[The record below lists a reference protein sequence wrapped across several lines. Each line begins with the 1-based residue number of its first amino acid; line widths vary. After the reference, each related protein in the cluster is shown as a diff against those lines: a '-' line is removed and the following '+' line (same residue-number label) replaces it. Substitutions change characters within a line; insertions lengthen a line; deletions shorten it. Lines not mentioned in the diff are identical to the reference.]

1 MSVLK
6 LTKFSRI
13 KTMKTLMIVLN
24 AVSHDNR
31 VLKSAN
37 SFNALGHKVEIYG
50 MSPEKELNTK
60 PVLHRIS
67 NLPVRLF
74 PNPAYFLNGVKSK
87 LDRWRFMIDY
97 YVMSMWVYVQKMK
110 PEIVYTHDYNTIL
123 IGKEIVNR
131 LRANG
136 NFVYWIH
143 DIHEYVNGLTHTD
156 DEIRKL
162 ALEHESECIHDP
174 DYLITI
180 SPMLSKKLT
189 QEYGLSNHPQV
200 LINAPTYKKFNQNY
214 EPTVRQVVGLDKEV
228 PLIVYVGG
236 VTKARG
242 LHAAIDALPKLPRVH
257 LVLVTNNQGNYI
269 ESLNSSA
276 QSHEC
281 SHRLHIIP
289 YVAPEMVSSFVRD
302 ATAAIHPMIHYP
314 NGEIALPNKLFE
326 YMHSGVP
333 LIVSDCDSM
342 GRFVRKW
349 KVGEV
354 FEAENVDD
362 LVDKAKFLID
372 NRDFYVKHMQEFP
385 VFNQYF
391 SWESQD
397 SFFNTLNQDIEIKHK
412 NFIEPN
418 NSDVVQHKLENSNS
432 SDLFNTFYD
441 PSLTNY
447 LFSKYY
453 YCFGKAQLKKGQD
466 TDATQLFDFASRFE
480 SLETHGVTS

>member
-1 MSVLK
+1 
-6 LTKFSRI
+6 
-13 KTMKTLMIVLN
+13 MKTLMIVLN

-31 VLKSAN
+31 VLKSAHSLN
-37 SFNALGHKVEIYG
+37 SLGHKVEIYG

-60 PVLHRIS
+60 PVLNRIS
-67 NLPVRLF
+67 HLPVRLF
-74 PNPAYFLNGVKSK
+74 PNPTYFLNGVKSK

-97 YVMSMWVYVQKMK
+97 FTLSMWVYVQTMK
-110 PEIVYTHDYNTIL
+110 PEIIYTHDYNTIL

-131 LRANG
+131 LRSQG
-136 NFVYWIH
+136 KFVYWIH
-143 DIHEYVNGLTHTD
+143 DLHEYVRGLTTMD
-156 DEIRKL
+156 DEIRQL
-162 ALEHESECIHDP
+162 ALKHESECIHDA
-174 DYLITI
+174 DSLITV

-189 QEYGLSNHPQV
+189 QEYSLSNHPQV
-200 LINAPTYKKFNQNY
+200 LINAPKYSKFNQNY
-214 EPTVRQVVGLDKEV
+214 EPTVRQVVGLDQEV
-228 PLIVYVGG
+228 PLIVYIGG

-242 LHAAIDALPKLPRVH
+242 LHTAIDALAKLPGVH
-257 LVLVTNNQGNYI
+257 LVLVTNNQGDYI

-276 QSHEC
+276 QNHQC
-281 SHRLHIIP
+281 SDRLHIIP

-302 ATAAIHPMIHYP
+302 ATAAMHPMIHYP
-314 NGEIALPNKLFE
+314 NAEIALPNKLFE

-362 LVDKAKFLID
+362 LVEKAKFLID
-372 NRDFYVKHMQEFP
+372 NRDFYAKHMQEFP

-397 SFFNTLNQDIEIKHK
+397 DFFNKLNQDIQRKHK
-412 NFIEPN
+412 NFIEPSN
-418 NSDVVQHKLENSNS
+418 YDPTQDRLEDSSS
-432 SDLFNTFYD
+432 SDLFDLFYD
-441 PSLTNY
+441 PSLTNS

-453 YCFGKAQLKKGQD
+453 YCCGKAQLNEGEF
-466 TDATQLFDFASRFE
+466 TDANESFYLSSKFALPSEIADF
-480 SLETHGVTS
+480 T